1 MPTRSRT
8 ITALIA
14 AATIATGAGACSS
27 DDDSDATAAES
38 TTTTTAAASTTSADD
53 TSDLTEFCAIA
64 TELNGATAPTQEQ
77 IDEYAALA
85 PDEISEPVDTFVAA
99 FTEADGN
106 LGAVFADPEAAA
118 ASEEIAAFESE
129 QCGITPPG
137 PPPGAGE

>member
-1 MPTRSRT
+1 MTIRSRT

-27 DDDSDATAAES
+27 DNDDATAAES
-38 TTTTTAAASTTSADD
+38 TTTTTASASTASAED

-99 FTEADGN
+99 FTAADGN
-106 LGAVFADPEAAA
+106 LGAVFSDPDAAA
-118 ASEEIAAFESE
+118 ASEQIAAFESA